1 MFALEDCQLFFKLL
15 CRLMLAVSLSV
26 GLARFLWAT
35 TGPLWRLFW
44 GDYGHQHVDQGELG
58 GLGRQSCIVLPH
70 TEHVDREVEQY
81 WSKGYGRHKYCG
93 LRENAVSTQE
103 PPTTCLSPSDIPLPV
118 LSDEQRY
125 ALSVLS
131 DRVSDLRRAGCRT
144 DPSTLAR
151 YLRARKG
158 NVSEAEQMLR
168 RAAQWRQRYDIDR
181 VFTHW
186 NLAAYEQCLGPWW
199 LSGGLLGH
207 GRRGQPVAYERLGRC
222 NFAKLAA
229 SLPFELLLKCD
240 IVHCERCIAALEEDA
255 LRRGVPLMGV
265 IVVMDFD
272 GFGWDQVNYNAAR
285 TIARL
290 VESRSLLLTEITGQ
304 VLVVRAPPAA
314 ARAWSLFK
322 QLLDPGTAAKVE
334 VVNAEKTL
342 ETLRAHIDDKEIPA
356 FLGGSKCI
364 DGDPECRA
372 VLAPGGYPP
381 PVVLSS
387 FSALAREQGQAQ
399 AQECSPGILERRVL
413 KTNSS
418 FCTDCFVPFC
428 WDRR

>member
-44 GDYGHQHVDQGELG
+44 GGDYGHQHVDQGELG

-199 LSGGLLGH
+199 LSGGLFGH
-207 GRRGQPVAYERLGRC
+207 GKRGQAVAYERLGRC

-229 SLPFELLLKCD
+229 SMPFEELLKCD
-240 IVHCERCIAALEEDA
+240 IVHCERCVAALEEDA
-255 LRRGVPLMGV
+255 IRCGHPLIGVT
-265 IVVMDFD
+265 IVMDME
-272 GFGWDQVNYNAAR
+272 GFGWDQVQYNAAK
-285 TIARL
+285 TISKLAA
-290 VESRSLLLTEITGQ
+290 SRSLLLTEITGQ
-304 VLVVRAPPAA
+304 ILVVRAPPAV

-322 QLLDPGTAAKVE
+322 HLLDPGVVAKVE
-334 VVNAEKTL
+334 VVTTADTP
-342 ETLRAHIDDKEIPA
+342 TRLRVHIDDDAIPVY
-356 FLGGSKCI
+356 LGGSKCI
-364 DGDPECRA
+364 DGDPECRS
-372 VLAPGGYPP
+372 VLAPGGLPSP
-381 PVVLSS
+381 SVLAR
-387 FSALAREQGQAQ
+387 FSALAREKVGERAP
-399 AQECSPGILERRVL
+399 PGA
-413 KTNSS
+413 
-418 FCTDCFVPFC
+418 DPVPARQSAMSCC
-428 WDRR
+428 WGR